1 MKDIVELTR
10 LYLNETL
17 DSDDIELL
25 NEFIGLRT
33 GAIVVGLGKVKQ
45 YASKLDQEIGSL
57 RRDLSDLRKS
67 TPEDAPQKLADALET
82 MGKLFWLQ
90 RKMGMYTALTA
101 AATGVGVDNNGVYP
115 SRKTLRKIRAAKD
128 QSNYSSLSG
137 LLEWSQCKFP
147 KRRSENG

>member
-1 MKDIVELTR
+1 MKDLVELTR
-10 LYLNETL
+10 LYLNETP

-67 TPEDAPQKLADALET
+67 TPEDAPQKLADPLET

-101 AATGVGVDNNGVYP
+101 AATGVGVDK
-115 SRKTLRKIRAAKD
+115 STKILQRMEK
-128 QSNYSSLSG
+128 Q
-137 LLEWSQCKFP
+137 
-147 KRRSENG
+147 KR

>member
-10 LYLNETL
+10 LHLNETPE
-17 DSDDIELL
+17 SDDIELL

-101 AATGVGVDNNGVYP
+101 AAAGVGV
-115 SRKTLRKIRAAKD
+115 
-128 QSNYSSLSG
+128 
-137 LLEWSQCKFP
+137 
-147 KRRSENG
+147 

>member
-10 LYLNETL
+10 LHLNETP

-101 AATGVGVDNNGVYP
+101 AATGVGVDK
-115 SRKTLRKIRAAKD
+115 STKILQRMEK
-128 QSNYSSLSG
+128 Q
-137 LLEWSQCKFP
+137 K
-147 KRRSENG
+147 K

>member
-10 LYLNETL
+10 LHLNETPN
-17 DSDDIELL
+17 SDDIELL

-101 AATGVGVDNNGVYP
+101 AATGVGVDK
-115 SRKTLRKIRAAKD
+115 STKILQRMEK
-128 QSNYSSLSG
+128 Q
-137 LLEWSQCKFP
+137 
-147 KRRSENG
+147 KR

>member
-10 LYLNETL
+10 LHLNETP

-101 AATGVGVDNNGVYP
+101 AATGVGVDK
-115 SRKTLRKIRAAKD
+115 STKILQRMEK
-128 QSNYSSLSG
+128 Q
-137 LLEWSQCKFP
+137 
-147 KRRSENG
+147 KR

>member
-10 LYLNETL
+10 LYLNETP

-45 YASKLDQEIGSL
+45 YASKLDKEIGSL
-57 RRDLSDLRKS
+57 RRDLSDLRKFS
-67 TPEDAPQKLADALET
+67 QEDAPQKLADALET

-101 AATGVGVDNNGVYP
+101 AATGVGVDK
-115 SRKTLRKIRAAKD
+115 STKILQRMEK
-128 QSNYSSLSG
+128 QT
-137 LLEWSQCKFP
+137 
-147 KRRSENG
+147 R

>member
-10 LYLNETL
+10 LYLNETP

-33 GAIVVGLGKVKQ
+33 GAILVGLGKVKQ

-82 MGKLFWLQ
+82 IGKLFWLQ

-101 AATGVGVDNNGVYP
+101 AATGVGVDK
-115 SRKTLRKIRAAKD
+115 STKILQRMEK
-128 QSNYSSLSG
+128 Q
-137 LLEWSQCKFP
+137 
-147 KRRSENG
+147 KR

>member
-1 MKDIVELTR
+1 MKDLVELTR
-10 LYLNETL
+10 LYLNEIP

-67 TPEDAPQKLADALET
+67 SPEDASQKLADALET

-90 RKMGMYTALTA
+90 RKMGMYIALTA
-101 AATGVGVDNNGVYP
+101 AATGVGVDK
-115 SRKTLRKIRAAKD
+115 STKILQRMEK
-128 QSNYSSLSG
+128 Q
-137 LLEWSQCKFP
+137 
-147 KRRSENG
+147 KR

>member
-10 LYLNETL
+10 LHLNETP

-57 RRDLSDLRKS
+57 RKDLSDLRKS
-67 TPEDAPQKLADALET
+67 TPEDTTQKLADALET
-82 MGKLFWLQ
+82 MGKLFWFQ

-101 AATGVGVDNNGVYP
+101 AATGVGVDK
-115 SRKTLRKIRAAKD
+115 STKILQRMEK
-128 QSNYSSLSG
+128 Q
-137 LLEWSQCKFP
+137 
-147 KRRSENG
+147 KR

>member
-1 MKDIVELTR
+1 MKDLVELTR
-10 LYLNETL
+10 LHLNETP

-67 TPEDAPQKLADALET
+67 TPEDAPQKLADALEKI
-82 MGKLFWLQ
+82 GKLFWLQ

-101 AATGVGVDNNGVYP
+101 AATGVGVDK
-115 SRKTLRKIRAAKD
+115 STKILQRMEK
-128 QSNYSSLSG
+128 Q
-137 LLEWSQCKFP
+137 
-147 KRRSENG
+147 KR

>member
-1 MKDIVELTR
+1 MKDLVELTS
-10 LYLNETL
+10 LHLNEIP

-57 RRDLSDLRKS
+57 RRDLSDIRKS
-67 TPEDAPQKLADALET
+67 IPEDAPQKLADALET

-101 AATGVGVDNNGVYP
+101 AATGVGVDK
-115 SRKTLRKIRAAKD
+115 STKILQRMEK
-128 QSNYSSLSG
+128 Q
-137 LLEWSQCKFP
+137 
-147 KRRSENG
+147 KR

>member
-1 MKDIVELTR
+1 MKDLVELTR
-10 LYLNETL
+10 LHLNETP

-25 NEFIGLRT
+25 NEFIELRT

-101 AATGVGVDNNGVYP
+101 AATGVGVDK
-115 SRKTLRKIRAAKD
+115 STKILQRMEK
-128 QSNYSSLSG
+128 Q
-137 LLEWSQCKFP
+137 
-147 KRRSENG
+147 KR

>member
-10 LYLNETL
+10 LHLNETP
-17 DSDDIELL
+17 DSDDIKLL

-101 AATGVGVDNNGVYP
+101 AATGVGVDK
-115 SRKTLRKIRAAKD
+115 STKILQRMEK
-128 QSNYSSLSG
+128 Q
-137 LLEWSQCKFP
+137 
-147 KRRSENG
+147 KR

>member
-10 LYLNETL
+10 LYLNETP
-17 DSDDIELL
+17 DSDDMELL

-101 AATGVGVDNNGVYP
+101 AATGVGVDK
-115 SRKTLRKIRAAKD
+115 STKILQRMEK
-128 QSNYSSLSG
+128 Q
-137 LLEWSQCKFP
+137 K
-147 KRRSENG
+147 K

>member
-10 LYLNETL
+10 LHLNETP

-82 MGKLFWLQ
+82 IGKLFWLQ

-101 AATGVGVDNNGVYP
+101 AATGVGVDK
-115 SRKTLRKIRAAKD
+115 STKILQRMEK
-128 QSNYSSLSG
+128 Q
-137 LLEWSQCKFP
+137 
-147 KRRSENG
+147 KR

>member
-1 MKDIVELTR
+1 MNWLTTFHLNSSMKDLVELTR
-10 LYLNETL
+10 LYLNETP

-33 GAIVVGLGKVKQ
+33 GAIVVGLEKVKQ

-67 TPEDAPQKLADALET
+67 TPEDAPQNLADALET

-101 AATGVGVDNNGVYP
+101 AATGVGVDK
-115 SRKTLRKIRAAKD
+115 STKILQRMEK
-128 QSNYSSLSG
+128 Q
-137 LLEWSQCKFP
+137 
-147 KRRSENG
+147 KR

>member
-1 MKDIVELTR
+1 MSYLVEKTR
-10 LYLNETL
+10 QYLNETP

-101 AATGVGVDNNGVYP
+101 AATGVGVDK
-115 SRKTLRKIRAAKD
+115 STKILQRMEK
-128 QSNYSSLSG
+128 Q
-137 LLEWSQCKFP
+137 
-147 KRRSENG
+147 KR

>member
-10 LYLNETL
+10 LHLNETP

-101 AATGVGVDNNGVYP
+101 AAFGVGVDK
-115 SRKTLRKIRAAKD
+115 STKILQRMEK
-128 QSNYSSLSG
+128 Q
-137 LLEWSQCKFP
+137 
-147 KRRSENG
+147 KR

>member
-10 LYLNETL
+10 LYLNETP
-17 DSDDIELL
+17 DSDDMELL

-101 AATGVGVDNNGVYP
+101 AATGVGVDK
-115 SRKTLRKIRAAKD
+115 STKILQRTEK
-128 QSNYSSLSG
+128 
-137 LLEWSQCKFP
+137 K
-147 KRRSENG
+147 KR

>member
-10 LYLNETL
+10 LHLNETP

-57 RRDLSDLRKS
+57 RRDLSDRRKS

-82 MGKLFWLQ
+82 MGKLFRLQ

-101 AATGVGVDNNGVYP
+101 AATGVGLDK
-115 SRKTLRKIRAAKD
+115 STKILQRMEK
-128 QSNYSSLSG
+128 Q
-137 LLEWSQCKFP
+137 
-147 KRRSENG
+147 KR

>member
-10 LYLNETL
+10 LYLNETR
-17 DSDDIELL
+17 DSDDMELL

-67 TPEDAPQKLADALET
+67 SPEDAPQKLADALET

-101 AATGVGVDNNGVYP
+101 AATGVGVDK
-115 SRKTLRKIRAAKD
+115 STKILQRMEK
-128 QSNYSSLSG
+128 Q
-137 LLEWSQCKFP
+137 
-147 KRRSENG
+147 KR

>member
-1 MKDIVELTR
+1 MKDMVELTR
-10 LYLNETL
+10 LYLNETP

-67 TPEDAPQKLADALET
+67 SPEDAPQKLADALET

-101 AATGVGVDNNGVYP
+101 AATGVGVDK
-115 SRKTLRKIRAAKD
+115 STKILQRMEK
-128 QSNYSSLSG
+128 Q
-137 LLEWSQCKFP
+137 
-147 KRRSENG
+147 KR

>member
-1 MKDIVELTR
+1 MSDLVEKTR
-10 LYLNETL
+10 KYLNETP

-45 YASKLDQEIGSL
+45 YASKLDQEIASL
-57 RRDLSDLRKS
+57 KRDLSDLRKS

-90 RKMGMYTALTA
+90 RKMGMYTAPTA
-101 AATGVGVDNNGVYP
+101 AATGIGVDKSN
-115 SRKTLRKIRAAKD
+115 KLLRKLGK
-128 QSNYSSLSG
+128 
-137 LLEWSQCKFP
+137 K
-147 KRRSENG
+147 

>member
-10 LYLNETL
+10 LHLNEKP

-101 AATGVGVDNNGVYP
+101 AATGVGVDK
-115 SRKTLRKIRAAKD
+115 STKILQRMEK
-128 QSNYSSLSG
+128 Q
-137 LLEWSQCKFP
+137 
-147 KRRSENG
+147 KR

>member
-1 MKDIVELTR
+1 MKDLVELTR
-10 LYLNETL
+10 LHLNETP

-67 TPEDAPQKLADALET
+67 SPEDAPQKLADALET

-101 AATGVGVDNNGVYP
+101 AATGVGVDK
-115 SRKTLRKIRAAKD
+115 STKILQRMEK
-128 QSNYSSLSG
+128 Q
-137 LLEWSQCKFP
+137 
-147 KRRSENG
+147 KR

>member
-10 LYLNETL
+10 LYLNETP

-57 RRDLSDLRKS
+57 RRDLSDLRKFS
-67 TPEDAPQKLADALET
+67 QEDAPQKLADALET

-101 AATGVGVDNNGVYP
+101 AATGVGVDK
-115 SRKTLRKIRAAKD
+115 STKILQRMEK
-128 QSNYSSLSG
+128 QT
-137 LLEWSQCKFP
+137 
-147 KRRSENG
+147 R

>member
-10 LYLNETL
+10 LHLNKTP

-45 YASKLDQEIGSL
+45 YALKLDQEIGSL

-82 MGKLFWLQ
+82 IGKLFWLQ
-90 RKMGMYTALTA
+90 RKMRMYTATTA
-101 AATGVGVDNNGVYP
+101 ADPGVGVD
-115 SRKTLRKIRAAKD
+115 KTPKILQGMEK
-128 QSNYSSLSG
+128 Q
-137 LLEWSQCKFP
+137 
-147 KRRSENG
+147 KR

>member
-10 LYLNETL
+10 LYLNETP
-17 DSDDIELL
+17 DSDDMELL

-67 TPEDAPQKLADALET
+67 SPEDAPQKLADALET

-101 AATGVGVDNNGVYP
+101 AATGVGVDK
-115 SRKTLRKIRAAKD
+115 STKILQRMEK
-128 QSNYSSLSG
+128 Q
-137 LLEWSQCKFP
+137 
-147 KRRSENG
+147 KR

>member
-10 LYLNETL
+10 LYLNETP

-33 GAIVVGLGKVKQ
+33 GAIVIGLGKVKQ
-45 YASKLDQEIGSL
+45 YGTKLDQEIGSL

-67 TPEDAPQKLADALET
+67 TSEDAPQKLADALET
-82 MGKLFWLQ
+82 IGKLFWLQ

-101 AATGVGVDNNGVYP
+101 AATGVGVDK
-115 SRKTLRKIRAAKD
+115 STKILQRMEK
-128 QSNYSSLSG
+128 Q
-137 LLEWSQCKFP
+137 
-147 KRRSENG
+147 KR

>member
-10 LYLNETL
+10 LYLNETS

-57 RRDLSDLRKS
+57 KRDLSDLRKS

-101 AATGVGVDNNGVYP
+101 AATGVGVDK
-115 SRKTLRKIRAAKD
+115 STKILQRMEK
-128 QSNYSSLSG
+128 Q
-137 LLEWSQCKFP
+137 
-147 KRRSENG
+147 KR

>member
-10 LYLNETL
+10 LYLNETP

-45 YASKLDQEIGSL
+45 YASKLDQEIGLL

-82 MGKLFWLQ
+82 MGKLFCLQ
-90 RKMGMYTALTA
+90 RKMGMYTALTV
-101 AATGVGVDNNGVYP
+101 AATGVGVD
-115 SRKTLRKIRAAKD
+115 K
-128 QSNYSSLSG
+128 SNK
-137 LLEWSQCKFP
+137 LL
-147 KRRSENG
+147 KRLGK

>member
-10 LYLNETL
+10 LHLNETP

-67 TPEDAPQKLADALET
+67 SPEDAPQKLADALET

-101 AATGVGVDNNGVYP
+101 AATGVGVDK
-115 SRKTLRKIRAAKD
+115 STKILQRMEK
-128 QSNYSSLSG
+128 Q
-137 LLEWSQCKFP
+137 
-147 KRRSENG
+147 KR

>member
-1 MKDIVELTR
+1 MKDLVELTR
-10 LYLNETL
+10 LHLNETP

-90 RKMGMYTALTA
+90 RKMGMYTVLTA
-101 AATGVGVDNNGVYP
+101 AATGVGVDK
-115 SRKTLRKIRAAKD
+115 STKILQRMEK
-128 QSNYSSLSG
+128 Q
-137 LLEWSQCKFP
+137 
-147 KRRSENG
+147 KR

>member
-10 LYLNETL
+10 LYLNETP

-67 TPEDAPQKLADALET
+67 SPEDAPQKLADALET

-101 AATGVGVDNNGVYP
+101 AATGVGVDK
-115 SRKTLRKIRAAKD
+115 STKILQRMEK
-128 QSNYSSLSG
+128 Q
-137 LLEWSQCKFP
+137 
-147 KRRSENG
+147 KR